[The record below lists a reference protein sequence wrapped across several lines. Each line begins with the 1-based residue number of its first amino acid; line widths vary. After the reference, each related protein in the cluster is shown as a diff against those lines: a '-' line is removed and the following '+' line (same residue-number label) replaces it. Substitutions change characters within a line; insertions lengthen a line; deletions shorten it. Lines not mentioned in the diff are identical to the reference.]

1 MAFSAGRKFGAAMA
15 EINVTPLVDVVL
27 VLLIIFMVTAPLM
40 QRGIDVD
47 LPRTVTQSA
56 DQEERIVV
64 SVSKEGKIFIGD
76 VQIQIEDLSDHLRRR
91 VALTE
96 NPKAIFLRGDKTLR
110 YEIIMQ
116 VMDEMKRS
124 GVPTI
129 GLVTEPAREKKK
141 SAGGTPAVQR
151 K

>member
-1 MAFSAGRKFGAAMA
+1 MAFSTGRKLGGAMA

-47 LPRTVTQSA
+47 LPRTVSQTA

-76 VQIQIEDLSDHLRRR
+76 VQVPMEDLSEYIRKQ
-91 VALTE
+91 VGTKE
-96 NPKAIFLRGDKTLR
+96 NQSAIFLRGDKTLR
-110 YEIIMQ
+110 YEVIMQ
-116 VMDEMKRS
+116 VMDAMKRS

-129 GLVTEPAREKKK
+129 GLVTEPVPESRTGKREK
-141 SAGGTPAVQR
+141 
-151 K
+151 

>member
-1 MAFSAGRKFGAAMA
+1 MA

-47 LPRTVTQSA
+47 LPRTVAQTA
-56 DQEERIVV
+56 DQDERIVV

-76 VQIQIEDLSDHLRRR
+76 VQIPMEDLGDHIRKRT
-91 VALTE
+91 AGKE
-96 NPKAIFLRGDKTLR
+96 NHAIFLRGDKTLR

-116 VMDEMKRS
+116 VMDEMKSS

-129 GLVTEPAREKKK
+129 GLVTEPAPEKKK
-141 SAGGTPAVQR
+141 

>member
-1 MAFSAGRKFGAAMA
+1 MAFSTGKKFGTAMA

-47 LPRTVTQSA
+47 LPRTVSQTA
-56 DQEERIVV
+56 KQEDRIIV
-64 SVSKEGKIFIGD
+64 SVGKDGKIFIGD
-76 VQIQIEDLSDHLRRR
+76 VQIPLEDLRDQIVKR
-91 VALTE
+91 VAGQE
-96 NPKAIFLRGDKTLR
+96 NKKAVFLRGDKNLR
-110 YEIIMQ
+110 YEVIMQ

-129 GLVTEPAREKKK
+129 GLVTEPAPEKKIK
-141 SAGGTPAVQR
+141 
-151 K
+151 

>member
-1 MAFSAGRKFGAAMA
+1 MAFSTGKKFGAAMA

-47 LPRTVTQSA
+47 LPRTVSQTA
-56 DQEERIVV
+56 EQEERVVV
-64 SVSKEGKIFIGD
+64 SVGKDGKVSIGD
-76 VQIQIEDLSDHLRRR
+76 VIIPMEDLSDQIKKRIAAH
-91 VALTE
+91 E
-96 NPKAIFLRGDKTLR
+96 NQKAVFLRADKSLR
-110 YEIIMQ
+110 YEVIMQ

-129 GLVTEPAREKKK
+129 GLVTEPVAEKKK
-141 SAGGTPAVQR
+141 

>member
-1 MAFSAGRKFGAAMA
+1 MAFSTSKKFGTAMA

-47 LPRTVTQSA
+47 LPRTVSQTA
-56 DQEERIVV
+56 EQEERIVV
-64 SVSKEGKIFIGD
+64 SVGKDGKIFIGD
-76 VQIQIEDLSDHLRRR
+76 VQIPIEDLRDQIVKRIAGH
-91 VALTE
+91 E
-96 NPKAIFLRGDKTLR
+96 KQKAVFLRGDKTLR

-129 GLVTEPAREKKK
+129 GLVTEPAPEKKK
-141 SAGGTPAVQR
+141 Q
-151 K
+151 

>member
-1 MAFSAGRKFGAAMA
+1 MA

-47 LPRTVTQSA
+47 LPRTVAQTA
-56 DQEERIVV
+56 DQDERIVV

-76 VQIQIEDLSDHLRRR
+76 VQIQLEDLSDQIRRR
-91 VALTE
+91 AGTTE
-96 NPKAIFLRGDKTLR
+96 NPKAVFLRGDKTLK

-116 VMDEMKRS
+116 VMDEMKLS

-129 GLVTEPAREKKK
+129 GLVTEPVREKTK
-141 SAGGTPAVQR
+141 R
-151 K
+151 

>member
-1 MAFSAGRKFGAAMA
+1 MAFSTGKRFGAAMA

-47 LPRTVTQSA
+47 LPRTVAQTSE
-56 DQEERIVV
+56 QEDRIVV
-64 SVSKEGKIFIGD
+64 SVGKDGKIFLGD
-76 VQIQIEDLSDHLRRR
+76 VQVPIEDLSDQIKRR
-91 VALTE
+91 VGE
-96 NPKAIFLRGDKTLR
+96 HQNQKAVFLRGDKSLR

-129 GLVTEPAREKKK
+129 GLVTEPEREK
-141 SAGGTPAVQR
+141 R

>member
-1 MAFSAGRKFGAAMA
+1 MA

-47 LPRTVTQSA
+47 LPRTVSQTA
-56 DQEERIVV
+56 EQEERIVV
-64 SVSKEGKIFIGD
+64 SVGKDAKIFIGD
-76 VQIQIEDLSDHLRRR
+76 VEIPLQDLKDQIKKRIAGH
-91 VALTE
+91 E
-96 NPKAIFLRGDKTLR
+96 NKTAVFLRGDKTLS

-129 GLVTEPAREKKK
+129 GLVTEPVREKR
-141 SAGGTPAVQR
+141 R

>member
-64 SVSKEGKIFIGD
+64 
-76 VQIQIEDLSDHLRRR
+76 
-91 VALTE
+91 
-96 NPKAIFLRGDKTLR
+96 
-110 YEIIMQ
+110 
-116 VMDEMKRS
+116 
-124 GVPTI
+124 
-129 GLVTEPAREKKK
+129 
-141 SAGGTPAVQR
+141 
-151 K
+151 

>member
-1 MAFSAGRKFGAAMA
+1 MA

-40 QRGIDVD
+40 QRGIDID
-47 LPRTVTQSA
+47 LPRTVAQTA

-64 SVSKEGKIFIGD
+64 SINKDGKIYIGD
-76 VQIQIEDLSDHLRRR
+76 VQIPMEDLSNQIRRR
-91 VALTE
+91 TAGSE
-96 NPKAIFLRGDKTLR
+96 NQSAIFLRGDKTLR

-129 GLVTEPAREKKK
+129 GLVTEPAPEKE
-141 SAGGTPAVQR
+141 R
-151 K
+151 R

>member
-1 MAFSAGRKFGAAMA
+1 MA

-47 LPRTVTQSA
+47 LPRTVAQTA
-56 DQEERIVV
+56 DQDERIVV

-76 VQIQIEDLSDHLRRR
+76 VQIPMEDLSDQIKRR
-91 VALTE
+91 AKGKE
-96 NPKAIFLRGDKTLR
+96 NQQAIFLRGDKTLR

-129 GLVTEPAREKKK
+129 GLVTEPVPPGEK
-141 SAGGTPAVQR
+141 R
-151 K
+151 KVDR

>member
-1 MAFSAGRKFGAAMA
+1 MAFSAGRKFGGAMA

-47 LPRTVTQSA
+47 LPRTVSQTA

-64 SVSKEGKIFIGD
+64 SVSKEGKVFIGD
-76 VQIQIEDLSDHLRRR
+76 VQIPMEDLSDHIRQR
-91 VALTE
+91 TIGKQ
-96 NPKAIFLRGDKTLR
+96 NSAIFLRGDKTLQ
-110 YEIIMQ
+110 YEVIMN

-129 GLVTEPAREKKK
+129 GLVTEPAPEKK
-141 SAGGTPAVQR
+141 R
-151 K
+151 R

>member
-1 MAFSAGRKFGAAMA
+1 MAFSTGKKFGTAMA

-47 LPRTVTQSA
+47 LPRTVSQTA
-56 DQEERIVV
+56 KQEDRIIV
-64 SVSKEGKIFIGD
+64 SVGKDGKIFIGD
-76 VQIQIEDLSDHLRRR
+76 VQIPLEDLSDQIVKR
-91 VALTE
+91 VAGQE
-96 NPKAIFLRGDKTLR
+96 NKKAIFLRGDKNLR
-110 YEIIMQ
+110 YEVIMQ

-129 GLVTEPAREKKK
+129 GLVTEPAPEKKK
-141 SAGGTPAVQR
+141 

>member
-1 MAFSAGRKFGAAMA
+1 MAFSTGRKLGGAMA
-15 EINVTPLVDVVL
+15 EINITPLVDVVL

-47 LPRTVTQSA
+47 LPRTVSQTA
-56 DQEERIVV
+56 DQEERTVV
-64 SVSKEGKIFIGD
+64 SINKEGKIFIED
-76 VQIQIEDLSDHLRRR
+76 VQIPMEDLSDHIRRR
-91 VALTE
+91 AAGKE
-96 NPKAIFLRGDKTLR
+96 NQHAIFLRGDKTLR

-129 GLVTEPAREKKK
+129 GLVTDPAPETRTSKK
-141 SAGGTPAVQR
+141 
-151 K
+151 

>member
-1 MAFSAGRKFGAAMA
+1 MA

-47 LPRTVTQSA
+47 LPRTVSQTA
-56 DQEERIVV
+56 EQEERVVV
-64 SVSKEGKIFIGD
+64 SVGKDGKVSIGD
-76 VQIQIEDLSDHLRRR
+76 VIIPMEDLSDQIKKRIAAH
-91 VALTE
+91 E
-96 NPKAIFLRGDKTLR
+96 NQKAVFLRADKSLR
-110 YEIIMQ
+110 YEVIMQ

-129 GLVTEPAREKKK
+129 GLVTEPVAEKKK
-141 SAGGTPAVQR
+141 

>member
-1 MAFSAGRKFGAAMA
+1 MAFSADRKFGSAMA

-47 LPRTVTQSA
+47 LPRTVSQTSEN
-56 DQEERIVV
+56 EERLIV
-64 SVSKEGKIFIGD
+64 SVSPEGKVFIGD
-76 VQIQIEDLSDHLRRR
+76 VEIPMEDLADQIQKR
-91 VALTE
+91 VQRMPNKNAV
-96 NPKAIFLRGDKTLR
+96 FLRGDKSLK

-116 VMDEMKRS
+116 VMDQMKRS

-129 GLVTEPAREKKK
+129 GLVTEPIRETKRK
-141 SAGGTPAVQR
+141 S
-151 K
+151 

>member
-1 MAFSAGRKFGAAMA
+1 MA

-47 LPRTVTQSA
+47 LPRTVTQTA
-56 DQEERIVV
+56 DQEERTVV
-64 SVSKEGKIFIGD
+64 SINKDGKIFIGD
-76 VQIQIEDLSDHLRRR
+76 VEIPLEDLSDQIRKRT
-91 VALTE
+91 VGKE
-96 NPKAIFLRGDKTLR
+96 NEHAVFLRGDKTLR
-110 YEIIMQ
+110 YEVIMQ

-129 GLVTEPAREKKK
+129 GLVTEPAPEKR
-141 SAGGTPAVQR
+141 R